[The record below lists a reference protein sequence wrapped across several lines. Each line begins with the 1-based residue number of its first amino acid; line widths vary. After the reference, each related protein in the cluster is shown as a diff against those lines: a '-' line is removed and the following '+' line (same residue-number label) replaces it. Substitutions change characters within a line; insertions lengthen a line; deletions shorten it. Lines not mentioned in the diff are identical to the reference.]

1 MGEPEDCNETY
12 FTYRSSG
19 QRAEI
24 AMDGRC
30 PIGPMSGLAGNG
42 PAPSESPPPILRSPQ
57 LFLEGTSYG
66 MLPLH
71 MLIQQKLHGFIG
83 SRCRRP
89 PGRVLCALALSVLS
103 ALSEHMRAAMPV
115 VYHSSNPREIAA
127 TFGPCMHSQCYGA
140 ITRSAVPGAR
150 EPVVELAE
158 LNNKRARR

>member
-66 MLPLH
+66 NLP
-71 MLIQQKLHGFIG
+71 
-83 SRCRRP
+83 RCDTYHRRATN
-89 PGRVLCALALSVLS
+89 V
-103 ALSEHMRAAMPV
+103 
-115 VYHSSNPREIAA
+115 AA
-127 TFGPCMHSQCYGA
+127 TYVNTTKVARGSLEAAVDARQDVSYA
-140 ITRSAVPGAR
+140 RSP
-150 EPVVELAE
+150 
-158 LNNKRARR
+158 